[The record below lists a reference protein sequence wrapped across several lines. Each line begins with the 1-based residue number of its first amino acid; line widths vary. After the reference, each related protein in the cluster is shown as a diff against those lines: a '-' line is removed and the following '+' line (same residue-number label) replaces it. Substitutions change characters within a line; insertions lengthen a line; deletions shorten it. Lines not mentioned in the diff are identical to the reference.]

1 MRYNMTS
8 FLSTTSSWWPKRWQV
23 TQKSSELPHRANQD
37 PEQRVEVGQHVD
49 DHQHTD
55 DDQDVKVE
63 VDVLHQTGE
72 LHLE

>member
-1 MRYNMTS
+1 MTS
-8 FLSTTSSWWPKRWQV
+8 FLSKTSHWRPKRWQV
-23 TQKSSELPHRANQD
+23 TQKSSELPHRPNQD